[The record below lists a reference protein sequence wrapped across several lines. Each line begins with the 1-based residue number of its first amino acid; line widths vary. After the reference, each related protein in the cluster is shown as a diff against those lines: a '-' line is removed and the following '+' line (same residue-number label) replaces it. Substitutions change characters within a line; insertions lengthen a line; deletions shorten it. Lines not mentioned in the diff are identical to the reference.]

1 MERSQPEQ
9 ASEVVLT
16 MEHVFRDRR
25 EAGRELAHCLS
36 AYSDRPDVVVFA
48 LPRGGVP
55 VGYEIAQ
62 ALRVP
67 LDVMI
72 VRKLGVPSHEE
83 LAMGAIASGNIRVL
97 NDEVIRQLKIPDAV
111 IDQVSRQEHEEL
123 LRRER
128 AYRGSRP
135 SAPVE
140 GRTVMLVDDGLAT
153 GSTMRAAIAAVRQR
167 QPAKIVV
174 AVPTAAPEPCQAL
187 RAEASDVNC
196 LTSPTPFFGVGQW
209 YVDFSQT
216 SDQEVR
222 ALLDRAAA
230 LVGR

>member
-1 MERSQPEQ
+1 M
-9 ASEVVLT
+9 T
-16 MEHVFRDRR
+16 TEHVFRDRR
-25 EAGRELAHCLS
+25 EAGRELAHRLS
-36 AYSDRPDVVVFA
+36 GAYGDRPDVVVLA

-97 NDEVIRQLKIPDAV
+97 NEEVVRQLNISDAV
-111 IDQVSRQEHEEL
+111 IEQVSRQEHEEL

-128 AYRGSRP
+128 AYRGGRP
-135 SAPVE
+135 SVPVE
-140 GRTVMLVDDGLAT
+140 GRTVMWVDDGLAT
-153 GSTMRAAIAAVRQR
+153 GSTLRAAIATVRQR
-167 QPAKIVV
+167 HPAKIVV
-174 AVPTAAPEPCQAL
+174 AVPTAAPETCQEL
-187 RAEASDVNC
+187 RAEADDVHC
-196 LTSPTPFFGVGQW
+196 LTTPTPFFGVGQW

-222 ALLDRAAA
+222 DLLDRAAA
-230 LVGR
+230 LVGP